1 MSDPTIEI
9 VRITG
14 LDDIIRITNP
24 ERARRIIARS
34 LKRIGLIVERNSKP
48 VTPVKKGN
56 LKRSITSVPLEWNR
70 VAVGTKVDYALYVH
84 EGTRNPDGTRRML
97 GRPYLRQG
105 LERSRD
111 QINREID
118 RALDEAIS
126 A

>member
-1 MSDPTIEI
+1 MSDPNPTIEI
-9 VRITG
+9 VRISG

-34 LKRIGLIVERNSKP
+34 LKRIGLIVERNAKP
-48 VTPVKKGN
+48 VTPVRTGN
-56 LKRSITSVPLEWNR
+56 LKRSIISVPLEWNR
-70 VAVGTKVDYALYVH
+70 VAVGTKVDYALIVH
-84 EGTRNPDGTRRML
+84 EGARNRR

-118 RALDEAIS
+118 RALDQAIS
-126 A
+126 S

>member
-1 MSDPTIEI
+1 MSDPNPTIEI

-34 LKRIGLIVERNSKP
+34 LKRIGLIVERSSKP
-48 VTPVKKGN
+48 VTPVRTGN

-70 VAVGTKVDYALYVH
+70 VAVGTKVDYALIVH
-84 EGTRNPDGTRRML
+84 EGTRNRR

-126 A
+126 S

>member
-34 LKRIGLIVERNSKP
+34 LKRIGLIVERNAKP
-48 VTPVKKGN
+48 VTPVKTGN

-84 EGTRNPDGTRRML
+84 EGTRRMR